1 MDKALSGMRVVECCD
16 GLGAYAGKL
25 LADLGAEVIKVEPP
39 GGCRER
45 HMPPMVQDRDGRSH
59 SLFFAFMGSNKRSVC
74 IDNSKAADIV
84 LLERLVARADVLLE
98 NPPHG
103 VAAGKSHPG
112 LIRVTLT
119 AFGHSGAHAHWQG
132 SDLVAWA
139 SSGAL
144 ATNGD
149 PDRSP
154 VMPAGLL
161 MLAETMASIN
171 AAAGA
176 LLAWRARRL
185 FGMGQHVE
193 ISVQEAAL
201 AVSCEVGLPLI
212 LDDLM
217 VWPRQGNRRPMVRPF
232 GLYPTQ
238 DGWASIVVIQ
248 PQHWQAWA
256 AWLKERCQIEEA
268 SDPQYQELMGRIMNL
283 DLMDRWTE
291 QLSCSYTKQALF
303 EEGQRR
309 GVPITPV
316 NTIEDILGDRHLAQ
330 RGFWATL
337 AHPMLGDLRLPGMPY
352 RLSATPGEVGLAPEL
367 DADHDALAEILTS
380 NAISG

>member
-1 MDKALSGMRVVECCD
+1 MRVVECCD
-16 GLGAYAGKL
+16 GLGAYSGKL

-45 HMPPMVQDRDGRSH
+45 TMPPVVHDRNGTPH
-59 SLFFAFMGSNKRSVC
+59 SLFFAFMGSNKRSIC
-74 IDNSKAADIV
+74 IDASKAADRA
-84 LLERLVARADVLLE
+84 LLERLVASSAVLLE
-98 NPPHG
+98 NRPHG
-103 VAAGKSHPG
+103 TLPWELDEPHYPG
-112 LIRVTLT
+112 LIRVTLS
-119 AFGHSGAHAHWQG
+119 AFGLSGAHAHWQG

-149 PDRSP
+149 PDRPP

-161 MLAETMASIN
+161 MLAEAMAAVN
-171 AAAGA
+171 AAAGT
-176 LLAWRARRL
+176 LLAWRVRRL
-185 FGMGQHVE
+185 FGMGQRVE
-193 ISVQEAAL
+193 VSVQEAAL
-201 AVSCEVGLPLI
+201 AVSCEVGLPLV

-217 VWPRQGNRRPMVRPF
+217 VWPRQGNRRPMLRPF

-256 AWLKERCQIEEA
+256 AWLKERCHIQEA
-268 SDPQYQELMGRIMNL
+268 SDPQYQELIGRMMNL

-291 QLSCSYTKQALF
+291 QLSSSYTKQALF

-337 AHPMLGDLRLPGMPY
+337 THPMLGALRLPGMPY
-352 RLSATPGEVGLAPEL
+352 RLSATPGEVGLAPQL
-367 DADHDALAEILTS
+367 DADHAALAALLNQT
-380 NAISG
+380 APSG